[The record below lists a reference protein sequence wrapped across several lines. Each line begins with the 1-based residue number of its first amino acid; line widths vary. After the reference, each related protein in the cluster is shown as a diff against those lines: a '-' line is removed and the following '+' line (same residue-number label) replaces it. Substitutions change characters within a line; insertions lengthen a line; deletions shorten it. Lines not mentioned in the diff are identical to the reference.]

1 MDLITYCKAHGILVG
16 SLPPVG
22 VWRRY
27 PTEDHPTKKN
37 GAVKFMGDIAF
48 VQNHATDSEVSIWK
62 SEGADKIDRAKF
74 LQVLRASET
83 HIEQKQREAASRAA
97 WILHQCHT
105 ERHKYLAAKGF
116 PEEQGNVWRKDG
128 NPILV
133 VPMRIDGKLHGVQL
147 IDEDG
152 KKKFLSGQKTSHA
165 TFVIDNKGTNVLC
178 EGFATALSVQAA
190 MKSLRRRYTIH
201 VCFSAGNMAKI
212 ARDLDAGVIVADND
226 ASGTGERTAQNI
238 GWPYWIS
245 KTVGH
250 DANDDHK
257 EMGLFRFSQSLLKAF
272 SPVVSRTD

>member
-1 MDLITYCKAHGILVG
+1 
-16 SLPPVG
+16 
-22 VWRRY
+22 
-27 PTEDHPTKKN
+27 
-37 GAVKFMGDIAF
+37 MGDIAF

-62 SEGADKIDRAKF
+62 SDGADKIDRAKF
-74 LQVLRASET
+74 LKVLRDSET
-83 HIEQKQREAASRAA
+83 QIEQKQREAAARAA

-128 NPILV
+128 NPIFV

-212 ARDLDAGVIVADND
+212 ARDLDAGVVVADND
-226 ASGTGERTAQNI
+226 ESGTGEKTAKDI

-245 KTVGH
+245 QKVGN

-272 SPVVSRTD
+272 SPVVSRTE